1 MKKTTKSFLASNKSN
16 EVKNQLDDKHLQS
29 KLVSVLDKINLR
41 GTFEMN
47 QDVNDLADSYSTDNL
62 EVKEKLS
69 KKHWYSLV
77 DFLREKIYLYESHS
91 DKEWVVRE
99 ISKKLDGYNPED
111 TWMYKSANLDRIDE
125 RLEFLTHYK
134 TISFDVKKRRFCFC

>member
-1 MKKTTKSFLASNKSN
+1 MKKTTKSFLASNKIN

-77 DFLREKIYLYESHS
+77 DFLREKIYLYE
-91 DKEWVVRE
+91 
-99 ISKKLDGYNPED
+99 
-111 TWMYKSANLDRIDE
+111 
-125 RLEFLTHYK
+125 
-134 TISFDVKKRRFCFC
+134 

>member
-1 MKKTTKSFLASNKSN
+1 MKKTTKSFLASNKIN

-69 KKHWYSLV
+69 KKHWY
-77 DFLREKIYLYESHS
+77 
-91 DKEWVVRE
+91 
-99 ISKKLDGYNPED
+99 
-111 TWMYKSANLDRIDE
+111 
-125 RLEFLTHYK
+125 
-134 TISFDVKKRRFCFC
+134 

>member
-1 MKKTTKSFLASNKSN
+1 MKKTTKSFLASNKIN

-69 KKHWYSLV
+69 KN
-77 DFLREKIYLYESHS
+77 I
-91 DKEWVVRE
+91 
-99 ISKKLDGYNPED
+99 G
-111 TWMYKSANLDRIDE
+111 
-125 RLEFLTHYK
+125 TH
-134 TISFDVKKRRFCFC
+134 